1 MFENLTEKLDGIFKR
16 LKGRGRLDE
25 ENIQGA
31 LREIRM
37 ALLEADVN
45 FKVVKDFIEDVRV
58 RAVGQEV
65 LESITPGQQVVK
77 IVHDRLV
84 ELMGGT
90 SSQLR
95 FGSRIPATIMLVG
108 LQGCGKTTTAV
119 KLARLVAGQNKKVY
133 LVSADVYRP
142 AAIEQLRVLGQKIDA
157 GIFDSKGL
165 NDPVTICVQAVEE
178 ARRNGYEVIIVD
190 TAGRLHIDSEMMAEL
205 QQIKDRIHPSEIL
218 FVADAMTGQDA
229 VNVAAKFNEQLGID
243 GVIMTKMDGDA
254 RGGAALSLK
263 AVMGKPI
270 KFVGVGEKLAALEP
284 FYPDRLALRIL
295 GMGDVLEVF
304 HPERMTSRI
313 LGMGDV
319 LSLVEKAQA
328 TVDEKEARELE
339 KKFRKNEFTL
349 EDFRNQLKQIRKM
362 GSLQDIIGMIP
373 GLGKVKA
380 LKGVV
385 PDEQE
390 LVRIS
395 AMIDSMTN
403 KERLNYLIIDG
414 QRRKRIALGSG
425 TTVQDVNRLLKNY
438 MEMRKIM
445 KKMTSKEG
453 MKALRR
459 GNFPFNR

>member
-178 ARRNGYEVIIVD
+178 ARRSGYEVIIVD
-190 TAGRLHIDSEMMAEL
+190 TAGRLDIDSEMMAEL

-254 RGGAALSLK
+254 RGGATLSLK

-270 KFVGVGEKLAALEP
+270 KFVGVGEKIDA
-284 FYPDRLALRIL
+284 
-295 GMGDVLEVF
+295 LEVF

-373 GLGKVKA
+373 GFGKVKA
-380 LKGVV
+380 LKGVA

>member
-1 MFENLTEKLDGIFKR
+1 MFESLTEKLDGIFKR

-25 ENIQGA
+25 DNIQGA

-45 FKVVKDFIEDVRV
+45 FKVVKNFIEDVRA
-58 RAVGQEV
+58 RSVGQEV

-77 IVHDRLV
+77 IVYERLV
-84 ELMGGT
+84 ELMGGV

-95 FGSRIPATIMLVG
+95 FGSRMPAPIMLVG

-119 KLARLVAGQNKKVY
+119 KLARHVAGLHKKVY

-142 AAIEQLRVLGQKIDA
+142 AAMQQLHVLGRQIGAGVFDA
-157 GIFDSKGL
+157 AGMS
-165 NDPVTICVQAVEE
+165 DPVNICAQAVDE
-178 ARRNGYEVIIVD
+178 ARRNGYEVILVD
-190 TAGRLHIDSEMMAEL
+190 TAGRLAIDLEMMDEL
-205 QQIKDRIHPSEIL
+205 QRIKEMIHPAEIL

-229 VNVAAKFNEQLGID
+229 VNVAARFDERLGID

-270 KFVGVGEKLAALEP
+270 KFVGVGEKIDA
-284 FYPDRLALRIL
+284 
-295 GMGDVLEVF
+295 LEVF
-304 HPERMTSRI
+304 HPDRMASRI
-313 LGMGDV
+313 LGMGDI

-349 EDFRNQLKQIRKM
+349 EDFRNQLKQIKKM

-373 GLGKVKA
+373 GFGKIKA
-380 LKGVV
+380 LKNLT
-385 PDEQE
+385 PDEGE
-390 LVRIS
+390 LVKVAAI
-395 AMIDSMTN
+395 IDSMTR
-403 KERLNYLIIDG
+403 KERMNYLLIDG
-414 QRRKRIALGSG
+414 QRRKRIARGSG
-425 TTVQDVNRLLKNY
+425 VEVQDVNRVLKNY
-438 MEMRKIM
+438 IDMRKMM
-445 KKMTSKEG
+445 KKMTSGGG
-453 MKALRR
+453 MKALKR
-459 GNFPFNR
+459 GNFPFSS